1 MFAWRGV
8 DRRDLAH
15 EANVRHYRLVS
26 TFGPQGSPRMKIAT
40 FNINNIKRRLPNLL
54 DWLRKAEPDVVC
66 LQELKA
72 TDAEFPVAAI
82 QAAGYQAVWRGEKT
96 WNGVAILAQER
107 APVLTRIE
115 LPGDPADTQARY
127 IEAAVNGVLIACLY
141 LPNGNPQPGPKFA
154 YKLAWFDRLIRHAA
168 ELREAAIPVVLAGDY
183 NVVPTDFDIYPTKS
197 WDNDALMQP
206 ASRAAFRRLIAQGW
220 TDAIRARH
228 PDAPMYTYW
237 NHLRNRWARDAG
249 LRLDHILLSP
259 DLAERLGEAG
269 VDRAVRG
276 KEDASDHAP
285 AWVVLTGATGRLMPK
300 TKRTVTR
307 RKPAAKPA
315 KAAARKPTK
324 APAQRRP
331 LLVIDGDSF
340 AHRSYHALP
349 KTILRRGRKGAGAIV
364 GFANF
369 LLRLYELERPRA
381 VLVGWDTLEAAT
393 YRHEA
398 FADYQGGREF
408 DDALIEQLDV
418 LPDFVAACG
427 FANAKQA
434 GYESDDFLAA
444 AAAAE
449 ERRGG
454 AALVASG
461 DRDTFQLAS
470 ASTTILYP
478 LRAGEM
484 ARIGPPQVRERYG
497 VEPGQVP
504 DFIALRGDP
513 SDRIPG
519 AHGVGPK
526 GAADL
531 LRRHGT
537 LEAVLGAGLFPVQAE
552 ELRTYRSIATMDRS
566 APLPRLANQTP
577 TWAKAAGLARE
588 WQLSRLADRL
598 DALARGT

>member
-1 MFAWRGV
+1 MIG
-8 DRRDLAH
+8 
-15 EANVRHYRLVS
+15 
-26 TFGPQGSPRMKIAT
+26 RMKIAT
-40 FNINNIKRRLPNLL
+40 FNINNIKRRLPSLL
-54 DWLRKAEPDVVC
+54 DWLREAEPDVVC

-72 TDAEFPVAAI
+72 TDAEFPIAAI
-82 QAAGYQAVWRGEKT
+82 TDAGYQAVWRGQRT
-96 WNGVAILAQER
+96 WNGVAILARGR
-107 APVLTRIE
+107 APVLTRTE

-127 IEAAVNGVLIACLY
+127 IEAAVNGVLIACVY

-168 ELREAAIPVVLAGDY
+168 ELRDAAIPVVLAGDY
-183 NVVPTDFDIYPTKS
+183 NVVPTELDIYPTRS
-197 WDNDALMQP
+197 WDNDALVQP
-206 ASRAAFRRLIAQGW
+206 ASRAAFRRLLAQGW

-228 PDAPMYTYW
+228 PDMPMYTYW
-237 NHLRNRWARDAG
+237 NYLRNRWARDAG

-259 DLAERLGEAG
+259 DLAERLADAG

-276 KEDASDHAP
+276 RADASDHAP
-285 AWVVLTGATGRLMPK
+285 AWVMVTAAEAGRMQK
-300 TKRTVTR
+300 KKTVTR
-307 RKPAAKPA
+307 NRPAAKPD
-315 KAAARKPTK
+315 KAAARKPAK
-324 APAQRRP
+324 ASELRP

-369 LLRLYELERPRA
+369 LLRLYETERPRA

-418 LPDFVAACG
+418 LPELVASCG
-427 FANAKQA
+427 FANAKRA

-444 AAAAE
+444 AATAE

-454 AALVASG
+454 QVLVASG

-470 ASTTILYP
+470 EGTTILYP

-497 VEPGQVP
+497 VEPSQVP

-513 SDRIPG
+513 SDKIPG

-537 LEAVLGAGLFPVQAE
+537 LDAILAAGLFAAQAPD
-552 ELRTYRSIATMDRS
+552 LRLYRSIATMDRS
-566 APLPRLANQTP
+566 APLPRLADQIP
-577 TWAKAAGLARE
+577 LWAKAAALARD
-588 WQLSRLADRL
+588 WQLNRLADRL
-598 DALARGT
+598 DELARKN

>member
-1 MFAWRGV
+1 MKSSNDAR
-8 DRRDLAH
+8 
-15 EANVRHYRLVS
+15 
-26 TFGPQGSPRMKIAT
+26 RMKIAT
-40 FNINNIKRRLPNLL
+40 FNINNINRRLPNLL
-54 DWLRKAEPDVVC
+54 DWLREAEPDVVC

-72 TDAEFPVAAI
+72 TDAEFPIAVI
-82 QAAGYQAVWRGEKT
+82 QAAGYQAVWRGEKA
-96 WNGVAILAQER
+96 WNGVAILARER
-107 APVLTRIE
+107 APVLTRTE

-127 IEAAVNGVLIACLY
+127 IEAAVNGVLVACLY

-183 NVVPTDFDIYPTKS
+183 NVVPTDLDIYPTKS
-197 WDNDALMQP
+197 WDHDALVQP
-206 ASRAAFRRLIAQGW
+206 ASRAAFRRLTAQGW

-237 NHLRNRWARDAG
+237 NYLRNRWARDAG

-285 AWVVLTGATGRLMPK
+285 AWVVLTEARGRRMPK
-300 TKRTVTR
+300 LKRTVTR
-307 RKPAAKPA
+307 SKPAAKPA
-315 KAAARKPTK
+315 KAAARKPAK
-324 APAQRRP
+324 ARAQRRP

-369 LLRLYELERPRA
+369 LLRLYEVERPRA
-381 VLVGWDTLEAAT
+381 VLVGWDTLETAT

-418 LPDFVAACG
+418 LPEFVAACG
-427 FANAKQA
+427 FANAKRA

-484 ARIGPPQVRERYG
+484 ARIGPSQVRERYG

-537 LEAVLGAGLFPVQAE
+537 LEAILAAGLFPVQAE
-552 ELRTYRSIATMDRS
+552 ELRTYRSIATMDRA
-566 APLPRLANQTP
+566 APLPRLADQTP
-577 TWAKAAGLARE
+577 SWAKAAALARE
-588 WQLSRLADRL
+588 WQLNRLGDRL